1 MNSKMRE
8 TLKKMIPLLVLAAFA
23 GCGGALSAA
32 EKTGGGN
39 TVAAAPPVSF
49 KEARVMP
56 APKDPKMWPVWR
68 GWLTRW
74 RQSKRKSLVY
84 DDTYYGRKEFAWVKS
99 SYVCCFAMMCDETF
113 YDPATGEFTVDKFVA
128 RGRREF
134 GGYDGVVL
142 WHAYPRIGFDER
154 NQFDFY
160 RDMPGGLDGLRDL
173 SRSLHKKGIKVFI
186 NYNPWDRGTRREGKS
201 DLDMLVEIVKA
212 IEADGIFLDTL
223 KKGGAEFRRR
233 MDAARAGVVLES
245 ELELA
250 LGSVASHHMS
260 WAQWFKDAEIPGV
273 LRNKW
278 FERRHM
284 LHQISRWHKS
294 HTVELQMAWMN
305 GSGMMVWENVF
316 GSWMGWNPRDRSTLR
331 SMTPIQRRYVDLF
344 AGEGWAPLVQ
354 TKATSVYASLW
365 EGGGRRLWTLVNRA
379 EKAYDGDLLA
389 MGHKKGDRYYDLVR
403 GQEAQVQ
410 IAGGLALVKG
420 KLPARGIGA
429 LLAAGEKAVTKEL
442 AVFLKKQAAIHK
454 RRDWSADF
462 PARKEVL
469 KAAGRTKQY
478 AKGALPKGMVAID
491 GGTIEINVRFRKRE
505 CGMYQTPLQR
515 KVKQSAY
522 GIDLAPVTNKR
533 YAEFLKASG
542 YKPRFGTNFL
552 KHWVNGKPPAGKEDH
567 PVVYVDLGDA
577 RAYAKWAGK
586 RLPTEDEWQY
596 AAQGTDGRIF
606 PWGDRWD
613 KSKANV
619 RSSGTKTVGSYPEGA
634 SPFGALDMA
643 GNVSEMTD
651 SYEEDLWHRF
661 MILRGGSWF
670 QSFGSIWYVQNGI
683 VANHQRVKYWMIN
696 PGFNRSS
703 TIGFRCIKVI
713 D

>member
-1 MNSKMRE
+1 
-8 TLKKMIPLLVLAAFA
+8 
-23 GCGGALSAA
+23 
-32 EKTGGGN
+32 
-39 TVAAAPPVSF
+39 
-49 KEARVMP
+49 
-56 APKDPKMWPVWR
+56 
-68 GWLTRW
+68 
-74 RQSKRKSLVY
+74 
-84 DDTYYGRKEFAWVKS
+84 
-99 SYVCCFAMMCDETF
+99 
-113 YDPATGEFTVDKFVA
+113 
-128 RGRREF
+128 
-134 GGYDGVVL
+134 
-142 WHAYPRIGFDER
+142 
-154 NQFDFY
+154 
-160 RDMPGGLDGLRDL
+160 
-173 SRSLHKKGIKVFI
+173 
-186 NYNPWDRGTRREGKS
+186 
-201 DLDMLVEIVKA
+201 
-212 IEADGIFLDTL
+212 
-223 KKGGAEFRRR
+223 
-233 MDAARAGVVLES
+233 
-245 ELELA
+245 
-250 LGSVASHHMS
+250 
-260 WAQWFKDAEIPGV
+260 
-273 LRNKW
+273 
-278 FERRHM
+278 
-284 LHQISRWHKS
+284 
-294 HTVELQMAWMN
+294 
-305 GSGMMVWENVF
+305 
-316 GSWMGWNPRDRSTLR
+316 
-331 SMTPIQRRYVDLF
+331 MTPIQRRYVDLF

-577 RAYAKWAGK
+577 RAYAKWGGK

-596 AAQGTDGRIF
+596 AAQGPERLKYPWGNEMKPKACNSGGKGTTGVYAYPDGR
-606 PWGDRWD
+606 
-613 KSKANV
+613 
-619 RSSGTKTVGSYPEGA
+619 
-634 SPFGALDMA
+634 SPFGCYDMC
-643 GNVSEMTD
+643 GNTWEWTESRRSDGRT
-651 SYEEDLWHRF
+651 RF
-661 MILRGGSWF
+661 SVIRGGSHYRAR
-670 QSFGSIWYVQNGI
+670 GSHWYAQGGPKTCNY
-683 VANHQRVKYWMIN
+683 AAKFLLMW
-696 PGFNRSS
+696 PGLDRCS
-703 TIGFRCIKVI
+703 TIGFRCVVDVGAKAEG
-713 D
+713 